1 MKFKKNSN
9 SGQTDIDMTP
19 MIDMTFQLIAFF
31 MFTLSFADAEQNELI
46 KLPGSELAKPP
57 DAPLEKPLALQ
68 LAVKRDAANKEL
80 VPGAPA
86 FVIYNGDNVPVDAMR
101 AHLDRE
107 KEVLVRTG
115 GKVANATVIIRADRD
130 VKTGDVQRL
139 IRQCQETGFEK
150 FVLRAKEETR

>member
-1 MKFKKNSN
+1 MKYKKYG
-9 SGQTDIDMTP
+9 SGGAVEIDMTP

-68 LAVKRDAANKEL
+68 VAVQRDSANQQL
-80 VPGAPA
+80 VPGVPPY
-86 FVIYNGDNVPVDAMR
+86 VIYNGDNVLISNMKP
-101 AHLDRE
+101 HLERE

-115 GKVANATVIIRADRD
+115 GKVANSTVIIRADRD
-130 VKTGDVQRL
+130 VPTGQVQNL
-139 IRQCQETGFEK
+139 IRACQETGFEK
-150 FVLRAKEETR
+150 FVLRAKEEQ

>member
-1 MKFKKNSN
+1 MKFKKNSS

-46 KLPGSELAKPP
+46 RLPGSELAKPP

-68 LAVKRDAANKEL
+68 VAVQRDSSGKQL
-80 VPGAPA
+80 IPGAPP
-86 FVIYNGDNVPVDAMR
+86 FVIYNGDNVLIDRMR
-101 AHLDRE
+101 PHLERE

-115 GKVANATVIIRADRD
+115 GKVANSTVIIRADKD
-130 VKTGDVQRL
+130 VPTGQVQKL
-139 IRQCQETGFEK
+139 IRACQETGFEK
-150 FVLRAKEETR
+150 FVLRAKEEH